1 MKDKLSKKRK
11 ILLGGGAF
19 FIIAAAIIAGFLLLN
34 DHDEKNKASQ
44 EASSDAYEQEQ
55 DREKTGQEQGKDEK
69 NEDSEDK
76 VSESE
81 TDKSS
86 VSSGNLNSSGKTDGG
101 KKTNSSGSS
110 QNTNSS
116 GSASG
121 NSGVSSSGN
130 VHEPQKPQKPA
141 LQITG
146 HISYNTPTDC
156 PYTDTYNAA
165 NNTRVLVY
173 NASGKTVLIKGN
185 NVIGI
190 NVVLE
195 TPCFVKPWEGDLIF
209 VWQSKL
215 KEYLENNEEKWQS
228 YGSTV
233 AVPGNKRASLMIKS
247 YDAIV
252 PMNKDTHYEYY
263 G

>member
-1 MKDKLSKKRK
+1 M
-11 ILLGGGAF
+11 GAS
-19 FIIAAAIIAGFLLLN
+19 N
-34 DHDEKNKASQ
+34 
-44 EASSDAYEQEQ
+44 
-55 DREKTGQEQGKDEK
+55 
-69 NEDSEDK
+69 
-76 VSESE
+76 
-81 TDKSS
+81 
-86 VSSGNLNSSGKTDGG
+86 SGNAQK
-101 KKTNSSGSS
+101 
-110 QNTNSS
+110 
-116 GSASG
+116 
-121 NSGVSSSGN
+121 
-130 VHEPQKPQKPA
+130 PQEPQKPA

-146 HISYNTPTDC
+146 HVSYNTPTDC
-156 PYTDTYNAA
+156 PYTDTYNAN
-165 NNTRVLVY
+165 NNTRILVY

-195 TPCFVKPWEGDLIF
+195 TPCFVKLWNDDLIF

-228 YGSTV
+228 YGSQV
-233 AVPGNKRASLMIKS
+233 PVPGNKRASLMIKS

>member
-11 ILLGGGAF
+11 ILLGGGVI
-19 FIIAAAIIAGFLLLN
+19 FIIVAVITAGFLLLN
-34 DHDEKNKASQ
+34 DRNEKDKNSG
-44 EASSDAYEQEQ
+44 EDSSDAYDQEQ
-55 DREKTGQEQGKDEK
+55 DEDKTNEEQGQDKE
-69 NEDSEDK
+69 NEEN
-76 VSESE
+76 E
-81 TDKSS
+81 DKSS
-86 VSSGNLNSSGKTDGG
+86 EGEAKKPSASSGNSGSSGKSEGE
-101 KKTNSSGSS
+101 KKPNSSGSS
-110 QNTNSS
+110 QNTNSGS
-116 GSASG
+116 SASNNLG
-121 NSGVSSSGN
+121 ASNSGN
-130 VHEPQKPQKPA
+130 AQKPQEPQKPA

-146 HISYNTPTDC
+146 HVSYNTPTDC
-156 PYTDTYNAA
+156 PYTDTYNAN
-165 NNTRVLVY
+165 NNTRILVY

-195 TPCFVKPWEGDLIF
+195 TPCFVKLWNDDLIF

-228 YGSTV
+228 YGSQV
-233 AVPGNKRASLMIKS
+233 PVPGNKRASLMIKS